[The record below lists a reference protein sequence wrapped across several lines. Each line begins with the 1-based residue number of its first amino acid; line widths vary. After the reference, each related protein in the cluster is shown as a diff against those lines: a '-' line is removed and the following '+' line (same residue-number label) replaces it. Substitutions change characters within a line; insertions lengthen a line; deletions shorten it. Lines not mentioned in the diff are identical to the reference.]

1 MPGSRDILT
10 VTDLTR
16 RIKAMLESGFPALWV
31 SGEASN
37 VKYHQSGH
45 VYFSLKDPGAS
56 LRCVLF
62 RGLAAR
68 LKFRIEEGAALVL
81 FGRVSVYESMG
92 AYELIVE
99 RAEPKGVG
107 ALQLAFEQMKEKL
120 EKEGLFDPARKR
132 PLPVLPA
139 AVGIVTSPTG
149 AALRDIL
156 TVIDRRFPRAR
167 LVIYPCRVQGEGAA
181 DEVAEAIRAAN
192 ARAETEVLIVG
203 RGGGSIEDLWA
214 FNEEP
219 VARAIAVSAIPV
231 VSAVGHEV
239 DITIAD
245 LVADKRA
252 LTPSEAAELVLPKLD
267 DLLTELAS
275 LRQRLRTALRGEID
289 LCRERV
295 KALAATRVLR
305 DPMDRIR
312 QLQQRL
318 DDLASRLPVRLTGRL
333 ETARQATASLGARMA
348 PSLKG
353 KLALARAR
361 SAGLAGR
368 LEGLSPL
375 RVLARGYS
383 VTMVEPPGADA
394 PEGRDPVP
402 ARIVKSAKDVK
413 PGDRLRTRLGE
424 GEVRSRVE

>member
-1 MPGSRDILT
+1 
-10 VTDLTR
+10 V
-16 RIKAMLESGFPALWV
+16 A
-31 SGEASN
+31 GEASN

-45 VYFSLKDPGAS
+45 VYFNLKDPGAS

-68 LKFRIEEGAALVL
+68 LKFRIEDGASLVL
-81 FGRVSVYESMG
+81 FGRVSVYESTG
-92 AYELIVE
+92 TYELIVE

-107 ALQLAFEQMKEKL
+107 ALQLAFEQMKAKL

-132 PLPVLPA
+132 PLPFLPA

-149 AALRDIL
+149 AALRDVL

-181 DEVAEAIRAAN
+181 AEVVEAIRAAN
-192 ARAETEVLIVG
+192 ARAEVEVLIVG
-203 RGGGSIEDLWA
+203 RGGGSAEDLWT
-214 FNEEP
+214 FNEEA
-219 VARAIAVSAIPV
+219 VARAIAASALPV

-245 LVADKRA
+245 LVADRRA
-252 LTPSEAAELVLPKLD
+252 LTPSEAAELVLPKLSD
-267 DLLTELAS
+267 VEDGLAS
-275 LRQRLRTALRGEID
+275 LRQRLRTALRGD
-289 LCRERV
+289 LDVLWERV
-295 KALAATRVLR
+295 KALGATRVLR

-312 QLQQRL
+312 QAEQRL
-318 DDLASRLPVRLTGRL
+318 DDVASRLPLVL
-333 ETARQATASLGARMA
+333 Q
-348 PSLKG
+348 G
-353 KLALARAR
+353 KLAVARAR
-361 SAGLAGR
+361 LTGLAGR

-383 VTMVEPPGADA
+383 VTMLEPRDAEAARGRGAA
-394 PEGRDPVP
+394 P
-402 ARIVKSAKDVK
+402 ARIVKSAKDAK

-424 GEVRSRVE
+424 GEIRSRVE

>member
-1 MPGSRDILT
+1 MGTPAAETRNILT

-16 RIKAMLESGFPALWV
+16 WIKGVLESNVSHAWV
-31 SGEASN
+31 AGEASN

-45 VYFSLKDPGAS
+45 VYFNLKDPGAS
-56 LRCVLF
+56 LRCVMF
-62 RGLAAR
+62 RGTAAR
-68 LKFRIEEGAALVL
+68 LKFRVEDGASLVA
-81 FGRVSVYESMG
+81 FGRISVYDAMG
-92 AYELIVE
+92 TYELIVE
-99 RAEPKGVG
+99 RLEPKGVG
-107 ALQLAFEQMKEKL
+107 ALQLAFEQLKARL
-120 EKEGLFDPARKR
+120 EKEGLFDPAAKR
-132 PLPVLPA
+132 PLPFLPA

-181 DEVAEAIRAAN
+181 AEVAAAIRAAN

-203 RGGGSIEDLWA
+203 RGGGSAEDLWA
-214 FNEEP
+214 FNEEE
-219 VARAIAVSAIPV
+219 VARAIRASAIPV

-252 LTPSEAAELVLPKLD
+252 LTPSEAAELVLPKLS
-267 DLLTELAS
+267 DLEAELAA
-275 LRQRLRTALRGEID
+275 LRQRLRTALRGDLD
-289 LCRERV
+289 LCWERV

-305 DPMDRIR
+305 DPLDRVR
-312 QLQQRL
+312 QAQQRL
-318 DDLASRLPVRLTGRL
+318 DDLAARLLVV
-333 ETARQATASLGARMA
+333 
-348 PSLKG
+348 LKG
-353 KLALARAR
+353 KLALAR
-361 SAGLAGR
+361 SQVGGMAGR

-383 VTMVEPPGADA
+383 VTMLDARDADR
-394 PEGRDPVP
+394 PEGRGSSSRESSRDTP

-413 PGDRLRTRLGE
+413 AGDRLRTRLGE
-424 GEVRSRVE
+424 GEIRSRVE